1 MAERIYIATPTDPS
15 QPERLVKASNPAQV
29 YQHLARHGWNVAAA
43 GAMEVANAMTAGAR
57 PETAGEPVPSDKQAL
72 LPGLND

>member
-15 QPERLVKASNPAQV
+15 QPERLVVASNPAQV
-29 YQHLARHGWNVAAA
+29 SQHLARHGWNVAAA

-57 PETAGEPVPSDKQAL
+57 PETAGEPVQDERQEV
-72 LPGLND
+72 LPGLSD